1 MKILRY
7 ILSTAVLLL
16 LPLLV
21 FSQNSSEVDSVAT
34 NVDDSVV
41 IEVGDLVEV
50 STEYVEEEVK
60 EEPLDVK
67 GIIFDHLADSYSW
80 HITTI
85 NGHHKSI
92 YLPCIVKSEFGWVC
106 FSSKMLNHGRWHKGL
121 YISKSGKYAGKIV
134 HKGDNGEEVRP
145 LDFSITKNAFAVMF
159 NSTLLVLI
167 FLLVARW
174 YKRRPKFSVPGGLV
188 GMIESVVM
196 YIEDEVIVKS
206 VGEDYRRYSP
216 YLLTAFFFILFNNLM
231 GLIPIFP
238 GGANVT
244 GNIAVTLA
252 LALCTMIAIN
262 VFGNKEYWKE
272 ILWPDVPTWMK
283 APIPL
288 MPVIEL
294 FGLISKPFALTVRL
308 FANIFAGHA
317 IILSITCMI
326 FISFKI
332 GIGIGSGMTAFS
344 VILSVFMLCLEM
356 LVAFIQAY
364 VFTMLSAVFIGQSR
378 PKHHQHPKEH

>member
-7 ILSTAVLLL
+7 IFIALVSVIAPNLLFADVAASDSAV
-16 LPLLV
+16 V
-21 FSQNSSEVDSVAT
+21 AEVAHQ
-34 NVDDSVV
+34 
-41 IEVGDLVEV
+41 
-50 STEYVEEEVK
+50 EEES
-60 EEPLDVK
+60 LDVK

-80 HITTI
+80 HVTTI

-92 YLPCIVKSEFGWVC
+92 YLPIIVKGAEGWRC
-106 FSSKMLNHGRWHKGL
+106 FSSEKVAHGHSHEGF
-121 YISKSGKYAGKIV
+121 YISESEKYSGKVVYRNES
-134 HKGDNGEEVRP
+134 GDEVRP
-145 LDFSITKNAFAVMF
+145 FDISITKNAFAVIF
-159 NSTLLVLI
+159 NSTLLLII

-174 YKRRPKFSVPGGLV
+174 YKRRPKYSVPGGFV

-216 YLLTAFFFILFNNLM
+216 YLLTAFFFILFNNIM

-317 IILSITCMI
+317 IIISITCMI

-332 GIGIGSGMTAFS
+332 GVGIGTGMTLFS
-344 VILSVFMLCLEM
+344 VILSIFMLCLEM

-378 PKHHQHPKEH
+378 PKHHHKEH